1 MPPPRASA
9 SRLEECAAWP
19 DRCRGVQ
26 AAPGDRLSWNLET
39 LSTGGWRAGLAYDL
53 GDSTEWYKCCYYRM

>member
-1 MPPPRASA
+1 LYYADSA
-9 SRLEECAAWP
+9 IK
-19 DRCRGVQ
+19 RGMRE

-39 LSTGGWRAGLAYDL
+39 QSTGGWRAGLAYDL